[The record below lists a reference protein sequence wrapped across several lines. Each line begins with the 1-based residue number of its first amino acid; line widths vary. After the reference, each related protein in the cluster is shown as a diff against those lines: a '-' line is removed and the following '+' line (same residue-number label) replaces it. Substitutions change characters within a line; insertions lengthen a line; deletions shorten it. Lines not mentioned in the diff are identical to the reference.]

1 VHEYAAECV
10 RRASR
15 AVFALVV
22 IKADRSNWRCR
33 DKRGIIFSDK
43 VGRLWSQ
50 QLTERVQSVGF
61 LIAIIKSLE
70 NLSDISVTRTWCD
83 PSTRN
88 SADLPTHC
96 DLSPSIPSIA
106 YLFSDPHVYSCD
118 ICINNDQRAYL
129 RWLSQLNLIRAE
141 SSRANKRYS
150 AGLPF
155 DSRRATFVI
164 CSSLTELRDY
174 LRGRIQIAGIAIWK
188 AICDLRSAIFRRG
201 KTVPYFVIRNMPTP
215 RTLRLIISFAHADP
229 AWLYRLAG

>member
-1 VHEYAAECV
+1 VGSFLAIKLDDYG
-10 RRASR
+10 AS
-15 AVFALVV
+15 
-22 IKADRSNWRCR
+22 S
-33 DKRGIIFSDK
+33 S
-43 VGRLWSQ
+43 
-50 QLTERVQSVGF
+50 ERVQSVGF

-70 NLSDISVTRTWCD
+70 SRDISVTRTWCD

-88 SADLPTHC
+88 SADLPHC

-106 YLFSDPHVYSCD
+106 YLFSDPRVYSCVY
-118 ICINNDQRAYL
+118 ICINNDQHAYL

-150 AGLPF
+150 AGPPF

-174 LRGRIQIAGIAIWK
+174 LRGRIQIAGAAIWK

-229 AWLYRLAG
+229 AWL